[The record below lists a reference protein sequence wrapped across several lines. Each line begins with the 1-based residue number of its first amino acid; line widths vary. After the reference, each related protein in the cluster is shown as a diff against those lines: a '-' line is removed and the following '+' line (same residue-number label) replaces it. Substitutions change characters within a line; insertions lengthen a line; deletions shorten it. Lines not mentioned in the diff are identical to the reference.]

1 MALSHTQ
8 IIEKTVDRVRE
19 FIADGMNSSTYIDQ
33 PVPISYRSS
42 DGITKE
48 TVAGLAGRL
57 VEVTDKYRLRI
68 SRVTLADELSRSQ
81 ILVHLTNP

>member
-8 IIEKTVDRVRE
+8 IIEKTADRVRE
-19 FIADGMNSSTYIDQ
+19 FIAGGVNSSAYIGQ

-42 DGITKE
+42 DGISKE

-57 VEVTDKYRLRI
+57 VEVSDKYKLRI

-81 ILVHLTNP
+81 ILIHLTNP

>member
-1 MALSHTQ
+1 MALSHAQ
-8 IIEKTVDRVRE
+8 IVEKTATRIRE
-19 FIADGMNSSTYIDQ
+19 FIADGVNSSTYIGQ

-48 TVAGLAGRL
+48 TLAGLAGRL